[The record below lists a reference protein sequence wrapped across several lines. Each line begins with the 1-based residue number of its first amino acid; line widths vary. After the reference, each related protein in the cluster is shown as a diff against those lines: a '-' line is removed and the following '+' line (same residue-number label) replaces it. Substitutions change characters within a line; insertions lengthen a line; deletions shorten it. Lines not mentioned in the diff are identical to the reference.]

1 MQQTLSI
8 MNTFSQ
14 SLCTVCEWLAAKGP
28 IKVDVTRDDL
38 QRQFLVQ
45 HSVAMLEQC
54 WNHSKECRNN
64 IAML

>member
-1 MQQTLSI
+1 MQQTLNI

-28 IKVDVTRDDL
+28 IKVDVTWDDL
-38 QRQFLVQ
+38 QRQFLAQ

-54 WNHSKECRNN
+54 WNHLKQCPKY

>member
-1 MQQTLSI
+1 MQQTLNI

-38 QRQFLVQ
+38 QR

-54 WNHSKECRNN
+54 WNYSKQCRNN